1 MSVSFGAVAVTTMCG
16 LFLYQLLAG
25 KALDR
30 GWNVWARKEEHPSRY
45 WISIFLQSVI
55 VFTGLALATNF
66 IGAMVPEE
74 PARSAEHG
82 FKICL

>member
-1 MSVSFGAVAVTTMCG
+1 MSVFFGAEAVTAMFG

-45 WISIFLQSVI
+45 RIFIFLQSVI
-55 VFTGLALATNF
+55 VFT
-66 IGAMVPEE
+66 
-74 PARSAEHG
+74 
-82 FKICL
+82 